1 MLTKRKILGEECG
14 QTLVLGALC
23 MSVLVAF
30 LGLAVD
36 AGLAFCVKRSAQS
49 AADSAAVTA
58 AQELPYGSVAIAAK
72 AEAGLNG
79 YTDGTNGVTVTV
91 NTPPLNGPH
100 KADAS
105 YAEVIVSRNIKT
117 IFMGIMKHGTM
128 TVSARAVAATGQLQ
142 NCVYALGTT
151 GIDINASNG
160 VTVQLNNCAM
170 FGNSSSANDLSVTG
184 GAHLNA
190 AAFNLVGSY
199 ALTNGGVINPSP
211 LTGQRAVADP
221 LAALAPPTWTSSSCV
236 ADPVGGRWGTNGKYT
251 IGPSSGGTVC
261 YNGLN
266 ISNGVT
272 ATLNPGLYIIN
283 GALTVGGGSNIS
295 GAGVSFY
302 LPVGASTSIAN
313 GINFNLA
320 APTSGAWD
328 GILFYQDRNNSTAES
343 IQGGATSVLK
353 GILYF
358 PKANFTFANGTNTGT
373 YASIIC
379 NTLTFAGGATLT
391 NYSQLNTSS
400 PLASGTRIVE

>member
-1 MLTKRKILGEECG
+1 MLIKRKILGEESG

-23 MSVLVAF
+23 MSVLVGF
-30 LGLAVD
+30 LGLAID

-58 AQELPYGSVAIAAK
+58 AQEIPYGGVVGAAK

-79 YTDGTNGVTVTV
+79 YTDGTNGVTVAV

-100 KADAS
+100 KANAS
-105 YAEVIVSRNIKT
+105 YAEVIVSRRIKT
-117 IFMGIMKHGTM
+117 IFMGLMNHGTM
-128 TVSARAVAATGQLQ
+128 VVSARAVAATGQAQ

-160 VTVQLNNCAM
+160 VNVQLNNCAM
-170 FGNSSSANDLSVTG
+170 FGNSISSNDLSVTG

-199 ALTNGGVINPSP
+199 DVNNGGAVSPSP
-211 LTGQRAVADP
+211 LTGQKAAADP

-236 ADPVGGRWGTNGKYT
+236 ADPVGGRWGATGKYT

-261 YNGLN
+261 YNGLD

-283 GALTVGGGSNIS
+283 GQLKVAANVS
-295 GAGVSFY
+295 GTGVSFY
-302 LPVGASTSIAN
+302 FPVGASMDIAN
-313 GINFNLA
+313 GSNFNLA

-358 PKANFTFANGTNTGT
+358 PKANFTFSNGTNTGT

-379 NTLTFAGGATLT
+379 NTLTFSGGAKLT